1 MKKTGFVIGAMAA
14 AGLLSACGAGD
25 NTTVSE
31 DEPLQVL
38 ATTSQVG
45 DMVNDIGGEYVEVE
59 TLMGPGVDPHL
70 YQPTQEDI
78 GKLADADIIF
88 YNGLNLEGNMQEV
101 FDNVGDNTSAVPVA
115 ENIPEDMMQTEA
127 DSDSTDPHV
136 WFDPD
141 MWSYTA
147 DAVTEE
153 LSSLNEENSDLY
165 EEQGEAYKDMLTE
178 LDTYAENELNEI
190 PEESRVLVTAHDAF
204 GYFGDA
210 YNMEVEGLQGL
221 STDSEYS
228 VRDVDNIVNLL
239 VEREISAVFIE
250 SSVSDR
256 SINAIIEGAAQQ
268 GHDVEIGGELYS
280 DAMGEEGTEEGTYE
294 GMFRHNVDTIAG
306 SLQ

>member
-1 MKKTGFVIGAMAA
+1 MKKTGFIIGVTVA

-25 NTTVSE
+25 SAAVSE

-78 GKLADADIIF
+78 GKLAEADIIF

-101 FDNVGDNTSAVPVA
+101 FDNVGNETSAVPVA
-115 ENIPEDMMQTEA
+115 ENIPEDVLQTEA
-127 DSDSTDPHV
+127 DSNSTDPHV
-136 WFDPD
+136 WFDPE

-165 EEQGEAYKDMLTE
+165 EEQGEAYKAMLTE
-178 LDTYAENELNEI
+178 LDAYAQEELNTI

-204 GYFGDA
+204 GYFGNA
-210 YNMEVEGLQGL
+210 FNMEVEGLQGL

-239 VEREISAVFIE
+239 VEREINAVFIE

-268 GHDVEIGGELYS
+268 GHEVEIGGELYS

-294 GMFRHNVDTIAG
+294 GMFRHNVDTITG

>member
-1 MKKTGFVIGAMAA
+1 MKKAGIGICIAALTGILA
-14 AGLLSACGAGD
+14 ACGTEE
-25 NTTVSE
+25 NTSVSE
-31 DEPLQVL
+31 EEPLRIL

-78 GKLADADIIF
+78 GKLANADIIF

-101 FDNVGDNTSAVPVA
+101 FDNVGSETTAVPVA
-115 ENIPEDMMQTEA
+115 ENIPEDMLQTEA
-127 DSDSTDPHV
+127 DSESTDPHV

-153 LSSLNEENSDLY
+153 LSSLNAENSGYY
-165 EEQGEAYKDMLTE
+165 EEQGEAYKSMLTE
-178 LDTYAENELNEI
+178 LDTYAEEELGRI
-190 PEESRVLVTAHDAF
+190 PDEGRVLVTAHDAF
-204 GYFGDA
+204 GYFGSA
-210 YNMEVEGLQGL
+210 YDLEVEGLQGL

-228 VRDVDNIVNLL
+228 VRDVDNMVNLL
-239 VEREISAVFIE
+239 VEREIGAVFVE
-250 SSVSDR
+250 SSVSGR
-256 SINAIIEGAAQQ
+256 SINAIIEGAARQ
-268 GHDVEIGGELYS
+268 GHEVEVGGELYS
-280 DAMGEEGTEEGTYE
+280 DAMGDAGSEEGTYE
-294 GMFRHNVDTIAG
+294 GMFRHNIDTIAG

>member
-1 MKKTGFVIGAMAA
+1 MKKTGFVIGVTAA

-25 NTTVSE
+25 NTAVSE

-115 ENIPEDMMQTEA
+115 ENIPENMLQTEA